1 MEELWCAL
9 CEVELVAALEEFT
22 AIVNGVAPT
31 KKNLTKLGP
40 TVTILATVNGVK
52 VDALV
57 DTGSPVTILSLKFVK
72 VVLSQEQNQFKFI
85 TEWTVAMRE
94 RLKSPDIVLTGISGE
109 RLNVLAQLKVTISQG
124 EYAVTVTALVQKDA
138 QSSLFS

>member
-1 MEELWCAL
+1 
-9 CEVELVAALEEFT
+9 
-22 AIVNGVAPT
+22 
-31 KKNLTKLGP
+31 
-40 TVTILATVNGVK
+40 
-52 VDALV
+52 
-57 DTGSPVTILSLKFVK
+57 
-72 VVLSQEQNQFKFI
+72 
-85 TEWTVAMRE
+85 MRE